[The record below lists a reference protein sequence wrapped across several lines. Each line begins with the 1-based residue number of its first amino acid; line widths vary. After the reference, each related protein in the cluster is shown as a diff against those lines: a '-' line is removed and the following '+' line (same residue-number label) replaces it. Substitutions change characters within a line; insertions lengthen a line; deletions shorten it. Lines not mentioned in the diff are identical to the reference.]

1 MSKISKTG
9 TKGRIP
15 TPTEMDFGELLLNYS
30 DGKLF
35 YKNHEGKIKSF
46 NSNDLEGS
54 FASFSWDSAFP
65 SPNAVDY
72 IPGVTKVTNIHKG
85 MRRCLVKDDGSIN
98 YYLNPY
104 NSLYKES
111 GELAVLT
118 GADGQVMVEIPKFYI
133 KKEKKGTLYTW
144 TISDL
149 ELPGFALHP
158 AFLKDNTVVDNRYY
172 GAYDACLYDVSASQ
186 YISGLN
192 LDDAT
197 SLIDINADILSSVA
211 GVYPIVGLTRAEC
224 RTLAARRGAGW
235 RQVDFWLVSAIQM
248 LYLLEFRNFNSQQ
261 FLGAGNTNGSYLT
274 SSSNQTDSPHTIAG
288 ASNLLGNNSTNIY
301 SGAGVS
307 AKPGTSFMS
316 YRGIENFFGNCW
328 NWVDGFNILSYV
340 PWVSNNDSYFA
351 DNVSTN
357 YIQLS
362 DALPSS
368 SNYQTNL
375 KDLNGAFLPSS
386 ASGSS
391 STYITDYFYINSGAR
406 VALFGGGADDGADAG
421 AFSWDCVSGSSSRYR
436 VIGARLAF

>member
-85 MRRCLVKDDGSIN
+85 MRRCLVKDNGSIN

-111 GELAVLT
+111 GEPAVLT

-133 KKEKKGTLYTW
+133 KKEKKGTIYTW

-192 LDDAT
+192 LDNVD
-197 SLIDINADILSSVA
+197 SLIDINNDILSSVS
-211 GVYPIVGLTRAEC
+211 GIYPIVGITRAQA
-224 RTLAARRGAGW
+224 RSLASKRGAGW
-235 RQVDFWLVSAIQM
+235 RQLDFWLVQAIQI
-248 LYLLEFRNFNSQQ
+248 LYLVEYQSFYSQNI
-261 FLGAGNTNGSYLT
+261 LGNGNTADTYVA
-274 SSSNQTDSPHTIAG
+274 SSSNQEDSPHSISG
-288 ASNLLGNNSTNIY
+288 RSNSLGNSSTNTLI
-301 SGAGVS
+301 GKNTITNPPMA
-307 AKPGTSFMS
+307 FMS

-328 NWVDGFNILSYV
+328 NWVDGFNINSSVAYV
-340 PWVSNNDSYFA
+340 NNTTSQFSDDTA
-351 DNVSTN
+351 TN
-357 YIQLS
+357 YINIGTIANASGHPNSILNINN
-362 DALPSS
+362 AILPA
-368 SNYQTNL
+368 TV
-375 KDLNGAFLPSS
+375 G
-386 ASGSS
+386 GSS
-391 STYITDYFYINSGAR
+391 STYFTDYFWISPGWR
-406 VALFGGGADDGADAG
+406 VARFGGSADYGAGAG
-421 AFSWDCVSGSSSRYR
+421 AFCWFCSDDSSYRSRDF
-436 VIGARLAF
+436 GARLAR

>member
-192 LDDAT
+192 LDNVD
-197 SLIDINADILSSVA
+197 SLIDINNDILSSVS
-211 GVYPIVGLTRAEC
+211 GIYPIVGITRAQA
-224 RTLAARRGAGW
+224 RSLASKRGAGW
-235 RQVDFWLVSAIQM
+235 RQVDFWLVQAIQI
-248 LYLLEFRNFNSQQ
+248 LYLVEYQSFYSQNI
-261 FLGAGNTNGSYLT
+261 LGNGNTADTYVA
-274 SSSNQTDSPHTIAG
+274 SSSNQENSPHSISG
-288 ASNLLGNNSTNIY
+288 RSNSLGNSSTNTLI
-301 SGAGVS
+301 GKNTITNPPMA
-307 AKPGTSFMS
+307 FMS

-328 NWVDGFNILSYV
+328 NWVDGFNINSSVTYV
-340 PWVSNNDSYFA
+340 NNTTSQFSDDTA
-351 DNVSTN
+351 TN
-357 YIQLS
+357 YINIGTIANASGHPNSILNINN
-362 DALPSS
+362 AILPA
-368 SNYQTNL
+368 TV
-375 KDLNGAFLPSS
+375 G
-386 ASGSS
+386 GSS
-391 STYITDYFYINSGAR
+391 STYFTDYFWIATGWR
-406 VALFGGGADDGADAG
+406 VAGFGGGASVGAAAG
-421 AFSWDCVSGSSSRYR
+421 AFYWYCYYDSSYR
-436 VIGARLAF
+436 GRNVGARLAR

>member
-111 GELAVLT
+111 GEPAVLT

-133 KKEKKGTLYTW
+133 KKEKKGTIYTW

-149 ELPGFALHP
+149 ELPGFSLHP

-192 LDDAT
+192 LDNAD
-197 SLIDINADILSSVA
+197 SLIDINNDILSSVS
-211 GVYPIVGLTRAEC
+211 GIYPIVGITRAQA
-224 RTLAARRGAGW
+224 RSLASKRGAGW
-235 RQVDFWLVSAIQM
+235 RQLDFWLVQAIQI
-248 LYLLEFRNFNSQQ
+248 LYLVEYQSFYSQNI
-261 FLGAGNTNGSYLT
+261 LGNGNTADGYVA
-274 SSSNQTDSPHTIAG
+274 SSSNQEDSPHSISG
-288 ASNLLGNNSTNIY
+288 RSNSLGNSSTNTLI
-301 SGAGVS
+301 GKNTVTNPPMA
-307 AKPGTSFMS
+307 FMS

-328 NWVDGFNILSYV
+328 NWVDGFNINSSVVYV
-340 PWVSNNDSYFA
+340 NNTTSQFSDDTA
-351 DNVSTN
+351 TN
-357 YIQLS
+357 YTNIGTIANASGYPNSILNINN
-362 DALPSS
+362 AILPA
-368 SNYQTNL
+368 TV
-375 KDLNGAFLPSS
+375 G
-386 ASGSS
+386 GSS
-391 STYITDYFYINSGAR
+391 STYFTDYFWIATGWR
-406 VALFGGGADDGADAG
+406 VAIFGGGANDGASAG
-421 AFSWDCVSGSSSRYR
+421 AFCWLCDGSSNR
-436 VIGARLAF
+436 VRNFGARLAR

>member
-1 MSKISKTG
+1 MQRIRKSG
-9 TKGRIP
+9 TAGRIP
-15 TPTEMDFGELLLNYS
+15 LASEMSFGELILNYR

-111 GELAVLT
+111 GEPAVLT

-133 KKEKKGTLYTW
+133 KKEKKGTIYTW

-197 SLIDINADILSSVA
+197 SLIDINADILSSVS
-211 GVYPIVGLTRAEC
+211 GIYPIVGINRAQA
-224 RTLAARRGAGW
+224 RSLASKRGAGW
-235 RQVDFWLVSAIQM
+235 RQLDFWLVQAIQI
-248 LYLLEFRNFNSQQ
+248 LYLVEYQSFYSQNI
-261 FLGAGNTNGSYLT
+261 LGDGNTADAYVA
-274 SSSNQTDSPHTIAG
+274 SSSNQEDSPHSISG
-288 ASNLLGNNSTNIY
+288 RSNSLGNSSTNTLI
-301 SGAGVS
+301 GKNTVTNPPMA
-307 AKPGTSFMS
+307 FMS

-328 NWVDGFNILSYV
+328 NWVDGFNINSSVAYV
-340 PWVSNNDSYFA
+340 NNTTSQFSDDTA
-351 DNVSTN
+351 TN
-357 YIQLS
+357 YINIGTIANASGYPNSILNINN
-362 DALPSS
+362 AILPA
-368 SNYQTNL
+368 TV
-375 KDLNGAFLPSS
+375 G
-386 ASGSS
+386 GSS
-391 STYITDYFYINSGAR
+391 STYFTDYFWISTGWR
-406 VALFGGGADDGADAG
+406 VALFGGGASYGASAG
-421 AFSWDCVSGSSSRYR
+421 VFCWGCDCDSSFRSRD
-436 VIGARLAF
+436 IGARLAR

>member
-111 GELAVLT
+111 GEPAVLT
-118 GADGQVMVEIPKFYI
+118 GADGQVMVEIPKFYT
-133 KKEKKGTLYTW
+133 KKEKKGTIYTW

-192 LDDAT
+192 LDNAD
-197 SLIDINADILSSVA
+197 SLIDINNDILSSVS
-211 GVYPIVGLTRAEC
+211 GIYPIVGITRAQA
-224 RTLAARRGAGW
+224 RSLASKRGAGW
-235 RQVDFWLVSAIQM
+235 RQLDFWLVQAIQI
-248 LYLLEFRNFNSQQ
+248 LYLVEYQSFYSQNI
-261 FLGAGNTNGSYLT
+261 LGNGNTVDGYVA
-274 SSSNQTDSPHTIAG
+274 SSSNQEDSPHSISG
-288 ASNLLGNNSTNIY
+288 RSNSLGNSSTNTLI
-301 SGAGVS
+301 GKNTVTNPPMA
-307 AKPGTSFMS
+307 FMS

-328 NWVDGFNILSYV
+328 NWVDGFNINSFVAYV
-340 PWVSNNDSYFA
+340 NNTTSQFSDDTA
-351 DNVSTN
+351 TN
-357 YIQLS
+357 YINIGTIANASGYPNSILNINN
-362 DALPSS
+362 AILPA
-368 SNYQTNL
+368 TVV
-375 KDLNGAFLPSS
+375 
-386 ASGSS
+386 GSS
-391 STYITDYFYINSGAR
+391 STYFTDYFWISTGWR
-406 VALFGGGADDGADAG
+406 VAMFGGSALNGAYAG
-421 AFSWDCVSGSSSRYR
+421 AFDWYCSNDSSYRARYL
-436 VIGARLAF
+436 GTRLAR

>member
-111 GELAVLT
+111 GEPAVLT

-133 KKEKKGTLYTW
+133 KKEKKGTIYTW

-149 ELPGFALHP
+149 ELPGFSLHP

-192 LDDAT
+192 LDNVD
-197 SLIDINADILSSVA
+197 SLIDINNDILSSVS
-211 GVYPIVGLTRAEC
+211 GIYPIVGITRAQA
-224 RTLAARRGAGW
+224 RSLASKRGAGW
-235 RQVDFWLVSAIQM
+235 RQADFWLVQAIQI
-248 LYLLEFRNFNSQQ
+248 LYLVEYQSFYSQNI
-261 FLGAGNTNGSYLT
+261 LGNGNTADTYVA
-274 SSSNQTDSPHTIAG
+274 SSSNQEDSPHSISG
-288 ASNLLGNNSTNIY
+288 RSNSLGNSSTNTLI
-301 SGAGVS
+301 GRNTVTNPPTA
-307 AKPGTSFMS
+307 FMS

-328 NWVDGFNILSYV
+328 NYVDGFNINSSVVYV
-340 PWVSNNDSYFA
+340 NNTTSQFSDDTA
-351 DNVSTN
+351 TN
-357 YIQLS
+357 YINIGTIANASGYPNSILNINN
-362 DALPSS
+362 AILPA
-368 SNYQTNL
+368 TV
-375 KDLNGAFLPSS
+375 G
-386 ASGSS
+386 GSS
-391 STYITDYFYINSGAR
+391 STYFTDHFWISTGWR
-406 VALFGGGADDGADAG
+406 VARFGGTASDWASAG
-421 AFSWDCVSGSSSRYR
+421 AFCWNCNLASSYRYHY
-436 VIGARLAF
+436 IGARLAR

>member
-111 GELAVLT
+111 GEPAVLT

-133 KKEKKGTLYTW
+133 KKEKKGTIYTW

-149 ELPGFALHP
+149 ELPGFSLHP

-224 RTLAARRGAGW
+224 RILAARRGAGW
-235 RQVDFWLVSAIQM
+235 RQADFWLVSAIQM

-261 FLGAGNTNGSYLT
+261 FLGAGNTNGSYLA

-328 NWVDGFNILSYV
+328 NWVDGFNINSSVVYV
-340 PWVSNNDSYFA
+340 NNTTSQFSDDTA
-351 DNVSTN
+351 TN
-357 YIQLS
+357 YTNIGTIANASGYPNSILNINN
-362 DALPSS
+362 AILPA
-368 SNYQTNL
+368 TV
-375 KDLNGAFLPSS
+375 G
-386 ASGSS
+386 GSS
-391 STYITDYFYINSGAR
+391 STYFTDYFWIATGWR
-406 VALFGGGADDGADAG
+406 VAMFGGAALGASAG
-421 AFSWDCVSGSSSRYR
+421 AFCWDCDNASSPRDRS
-436 VIGARLAF
+436 IGARLAR

>member
-111 GELAVLT
+111 GEPAVLT

-133 KKEKKGTLYTW
+133 KKEKKGTIYTW

-192 LDDAT
+192 LDNVD
-197 SLIDINADILSSVA
+197 SLIDINNDILSSVS
-211 GVYPIVGLTRAEC
+211 GIYPIVGITRAQA
-224 RTLAARRGAGW
+224 RSLASKRGAGW
-235 RQVDFWLVSAIQM
+235 RQLDFWLVQAIQI
-248 LYLLEFRNFNSQQ
+248 LYLVEYQSFYSQNI
-261 FLGAGNTNGSYLT
+261 LGNGNTADTYVA
-274 SSSNQTDSPHTIAG
+274 SSSNQEDSPHSISG
-288 ASNLLGNNSTNIY
+288 RSNSLGNSSTNTLI
-301 SGAGVS
+301 GKNTITNPPMA
-307 AKPGTSFMS
+307 FMS

-328 NWVDGFNILSYV
+328 NWVDGFNINSSVAYV
-340 PWVSNNDSYFA
+340 NNTTSQFSDDTA
-351 DNVSTN
+351 TN
-357 YIQLS
+357 YINIGTIANAVGYPNSILYINN
-362 DALPSS
+362 AILPA
-368 SNYQTNL
+368 TV
-375 KDLNGAFLPSS
+375 G
-386 ASGSS
+386 GSS
-391 STYITDYFYINSGAR
+391 STYFTDYFWIYPGWRVACFGGSASSGAI
-406 VALFGGGADDGADAG
+406 AG
-421 AFSWDCVSGSSSRYR
+421 AFFWNCSYVSSARSRE
-436 VIGARLAF
+436 VGARLAR

>member
-85 MRRCLVKDDGSIN
+85 MRRCLVKDNGSIN

-111 GELAVLT
+111 GEPAVLT

-133 KKEKKGTLYTW
+133 KKEKKGTIYTW

-192 LDDAT
+192 LDNVD
-197 SLIDINADILSSVA
+197 SLIDINNDILSSVS
-211 GVYPIVGLTRAEC
+211 GIYPIVGITRAQA
-224 RTLAARRGAGW
+224 RSLASKRGAGW
-235 RQVDFWLVSAIQM
+235 RQADFWLVQAIQI
-248 LYLLEFRNFNSQQ
+248 LYLVEYQSFYSQNI
-261 FLGAGNTNGSYLT
+261 LGNGNTADTYVA
-274 SSSNQTDSPHTIAG
+274 SSSNQEDSPHSISG
-288 ASNLLGNNSTNIY
+288 RSNSLGNSSTNTFI
-301 SGAGVS
+301 GKNTITNPPMA
-307 AKPGTSFMS
+307 FMS

-328 NWVDGFNILSYV
+328 NWVDGFNINSSVAYV
-340 PWVSNNDSYFA
+340 NNTTSQFSDDTA
-351 DNVSTN
+351 TN
-357 YIQLS
+357 YINIGTIANASGYPNSILNINN
-362 DALPSS
+362 AILPA
-368 SNYQTNL
+368 TV
-375 KDLNGAFLPSS
+375 G
-386 ASGSS
+386 GSS
-391 STYITDYFYINSGAR
+391 STYFTDYFWISTGWR
-406 VALFGGGADDGADAG
+406 VAFFGGNASDGATAG
-421 AFSWDCVSGSSSRYR
+421 AFCWACNIDSSNRGR
-436 VIGARLAF
+436 PLGARLAR